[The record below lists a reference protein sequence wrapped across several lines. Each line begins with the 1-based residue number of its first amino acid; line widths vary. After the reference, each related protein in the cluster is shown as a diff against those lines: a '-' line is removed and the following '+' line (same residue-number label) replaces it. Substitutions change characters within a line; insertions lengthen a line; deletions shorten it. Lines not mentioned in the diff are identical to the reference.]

1 MSLSVVILT
10 LDEETNLAG
19 CLESVRWCDDVVVLD
34 SFSRDRTP
42 QIAREHGA
50 RFEQRAFDNYAAQ
63 RNHAL
68 HGIPYRHEWVL
79 MLDADERVPD
89 DLRQEMQAAISSAS
103 PAVTLYRMRRKDHL
117 FGRWIRGSSG
127 YPTWFGRLMRPAY
140 VRVERAINEEYHT
153 HGEIAELQ
161 SHLHHYP
168 FNKGFAAWI
177 QKHDRYS
184 TMEAQLRLA
193 QDGANDAVKGN
204 ARLLAGDPTE
214 RRRALKSLLY
224 RVPARPLIVFCGVYF
239 GKGGIIEGRAGLTF
253 SLLRAWY
260 EYMIDCKTL
269 ELRRRARGL
278 PV

>member
-1 MSLSVVILT
+1 VSLSIVILT

-19 CLESVRWCDDVVVLD
+19 CLESARWCDDVVVLD
-34 SFSRDRTP
+34 SFSRDRTAD
-42 QIAREHGA
+42 IALQFGA
-50 RFEQRAFDNYAAQ
+50 RLELRAFDNYAAQ

-68 HGIPYRHEWVL
+68 HRIPYKHEWVL

-89 DLRQEMQAAISSAS
+89 DLRQEMQAAIAAS
-103 PAVTLYRMRRKDHL
+103 DRSVTLFRMRRKDHL

-127 YPTWFGRLMRPAY
+127 YPTWFGRLMRPAR

-153 HGEIAELQ
+153 DGEIRELQ
-161 SHLHHYP
+161 SHLHHFP

-193 QDGANDAVKGN
+193 SQPAASDRS
-204 ARLLAGDPTE
+204 RLLTRDPIE
-214 RRRALKSLLY
+214 RRRALKSMLY
-224 RVPARPLIVFCGVYF
+224 RAPARPLIVFCGVYF
-239 GKGGIIEGRAGLTF
+239 GKGGFFEGRAGLTF

>member
-1 MSLSVVILT
+1 MSISVVILT

-34 SFSRDRTP
+34 SFSRDRTAE
-42 QIAREHGA
+42 IAQRCGA
-50 RFEQRAFDNYAAQ
+50 RLELRAFDDYASQ

-68 HGIPYRHEWVL
+68 HGIRYRHGWVL

-89 DLRQEMQAAISSAS
+89 DLRRDMLAAVEAAT
-103 PAVTLYRMRRKDHL
+103 PDVTLFRMRRKDHL

-127 YPTWFGRLMRPAY
+127 YPTWFGRLMRPDR
-140 VRVERAINEEYHT
+140 VRVERAINEEYRT
-153 HGEIAELQ
+153 DGQVRELP
-161 SHLHHYP
+161 SHLHHFP

-184 TMEAQLRLA
+184 TMEAELRLQKQGTA
-193 QDGANDAVKGN
+193 AAE
-204 ARLLAGDPTE
+204 ARLLARDPTE
-214 RRRALKSLLY
+214 RRRALKALLY
-224 RVPARPLIVFCGVYF
+224 RMPLRPVIVFCGIYL
-239 GKGGIIEGRAGLTF
+239 GKGGIVEGRAGLTF

-269 ELRRRARGL
+269 ELQRRARGL